1 MQTSQSKSLK
11 LSTRR
16 QLFQTCGVGLGKAA
30 LASMFAEELFAEEFG
45 TNSLQASETR
55 PRGHHH
61 PPRVKRVIYLFMAGA
76 PSQLDLFDHKPKL
89 TELEGQPLPASVIAG
104 QRYAFIQPDAAVL
117 APRFKF
123 KKHGESGA
131 ELSEVLPHLA
141 TVADDLAIIRTVH
154 TDQFNHSP
162 AQLFVNTGSP
172 IPGRPAMGS
181 WLTYGIGSD
190 AADLPGFVV
199 LKSGGNLSGGAAM
212 WSSGFL
218 PGEHQGVPF
227 RSSGDPILNVS
238 NPQGITRQTQ
248 RDTLDLIE
256 KLNQQQ
262 LDQTGLDEI
271 TTRME
276 SYEMAY
282 RMQTRAPELMDLN
295 SEDTATLSLY
305 GTSTKDS
312 GSFAK
317 NCLLARRLAE
327 RGVRFIQLY
336 HSGWDHHSN
345 VENGIK
351 KQCKQTDQA
360 CAALIKDLKQRGML
374 EDTLVVW
381 GGEFGRTPMVEASAA
396 LGRQL
401 GRDHHPQ
408 AFSMWM
414 AGGGIRTGQTIGKT
428 DELGFRPIE
437 NPVHVHDIQA
447 TILHQLGINHEKLTF
462 TYAGRPFRLTDVH
475 GHVIRPL
482 TG

>member
-1 MQTSQSKSLK
+1 MQSSQSESLK
-11 LSTRR
+11 LRTRR
-16 QLFQTCGVGLGKAA
+16 QLFQTCGVGLGKVA
-30 LASMFAEELFAEEFG
+30 LASIFAEEFG
-45 TNSLQASETR
+45 AHSLQASETTHH
-55 PRGHHH
+55 GHHH
-61 PPRVKRVIYLFMAGA
+61 PPHVKRVIYLFMAGA
-76 PSQLDLFDHKPKL
+76 PSQLELFDHKPKL
-89 TELEGQPLPASVIAG
+89 TELEGQPIPASVIAG
-104 QRYAFIQPDAAVL
+104 QRYAFIQSDAAVL
-117 APRFKF
+117 APRFRFHKY
-123 KKHGESGA
+123 GESGT
-131 ELSEVLPHLA
+131 ELSEALPHLA
-141 TVADDLAIIRTVH
+141 TVADDLAIIKTVH

-190 AADLPGFVV
+190 SAELPGFVV

-227 RSSGDPILNVS
+227 RSSGDPILNIS
-238 NPQGITRQTQ
+238 NPQGITQQIQ
-248 RDTLDLIE
+248 RDTLDLIA

-262 LDQTGLDEI
+262 IDQTGLNEI
-271 TTRME
+271 NTRME
-276 SYEMAY
+276 NYEMAY
-282 RMQTRAPELMDLN
+282 RMQTRAPELMDLK

-305 GTSTKDS
+305 GTSTKDP

-351 KQCKQTDQA
+351 RQCKQTDQA

-374 EDTLVVW
+374 QDTLVVW

-396 LGRQL
+396 LGRKL

-437 NPVHVHDIQA
+437 ETIHVHDIQA

-475 GHVIRPL
+475 GHVIQSL
-482 TG
+482 IG

>member
-1 MQTSQSKSLK
+1 MQTSQSKRLK

-16 QLFQTCGVGLGKAA
+16 QLFQTCGVGLGKVA
-30 LASMFAEELFAEEFG
+30 LASMFAEEFG
-45 TNSLQASETR
+45 TSSLQASETT

-76 PSQLDLFDHKPKL
+76 PSQLDLFDYKPKL
-89 TELEGQPLPASVIAG
+89 TELEGQPLPASVIDG

-131 ELSEVLPHLA
+131 EFSEVLPHLA

-238 NPQGITRQTQ
+238 NPQGITREIQ
-248 RDTLDLIE
+248 RDTLDLIK

-262 LDQTGLDEI
+262 LDQTGLNEI

-282 RMQTRAPELMDLN
+282 RMQTRAPELMDLK
-295 SEDTATLSLY
+295 SEDNATLSLY

-414 AGGGIRTGQTIGKT
+414 AGGGIRTGQTIGTT

-437 NPVHVHDIQA
+437 NPIHVHDIQA